1 MKIDTLSFI
10 QCLLSGHHPTVF
22 HPHAHVLVPT
32 IITAVSDT
40 FY

>member
-1 MKIDTLSFI
+1 MSCPVLSFI

-22 HPHAHVLVPT
+22 HPHAHVLVPA